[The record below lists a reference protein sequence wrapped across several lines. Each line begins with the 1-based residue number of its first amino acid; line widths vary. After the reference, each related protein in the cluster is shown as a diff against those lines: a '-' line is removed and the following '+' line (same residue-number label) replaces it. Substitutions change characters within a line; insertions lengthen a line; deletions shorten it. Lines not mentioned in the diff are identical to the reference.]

1 MSILIDRDQ
10 GISSPA
16 LVPAEGDLARDHA
29 GLELTIG
36 LINNM
41 PDPAL
46 KATERQ
52 FMKLLQAAAGP
63 RRIRFHC
70 FSLPSVKRS
79 PDAKWHVES
88 EYSELTEL
96 RRHKFDGLIVTGAE
110 PLAPELDQ
118 EPYWRDLTDLIDWA
132 RVNTRSTIWSC
143 LAAHAAVLHLDRIER
158 RRLQTKCHGVFDC
171 DAVTND
177 PLTGAAP
184 APLKV
189 SHSRLNEITEGDL
202 TQAGYRVLTRSAL
215 AGVDIFVRQYASRFV
230 FFQGHP
236 EYDALSLQREYLR
249 DIGRYLARERE
260 NYPAVPVS
268 YFDAAT
274 EEKLAR
280 FEKQAKHERHP
291 ALANDLPALNLRADI
306 AAGSAAAALF
316 RNWLQYLGAEAD
328 ASVLARSTKTN
339 RFNLRTN
346 KV

>member
-1 MSILIDRDQ
+1 MSILIARDQ
-10 GISSPA
+10 GVSSPA
-16 LVPAEGDLARDHA
+16 LVPADGDPARDHA
-29 GLELTIG
+29 GPELTIG
-36 LINNM
+36 LVNNM
-41 PDPAL
+41 PDAAL

-52 FMKLLQAAAGP
+52 FMKLLQAVAGP

-70 FSLPSVKRS
+70 FALPSVKRS
-79 PDAKWHVES
+79 PEARWHVES
-88 EYSELTEL
+88 EYSDLAELK
-96 RRHKFDGLIVTGAE
+96 RHRFDGLIVTGAE
-110 PLAPELDQ
+110 PVAPELDQ
-118 EPYWRDLTDLIDWA
+118 EPYWADLTDLIDWA
-132 RVNTRSTIWSC
+132 KVNTRSTIWSC

-158 RRLQTKCHGVFDC
+158 RRLPAKCHGIFDC
-171 DAVTND
+171 EAVTGD
-177 PLTGAAP
+177 ALTRAAP

-189 SHSRLNEITEGDL
+189 SHSRLNEIVERDL
-202 TQAGYRVLTRSAL
+202 VQAGYQVLTRSDQ

-260 NYPAVPVS
+260 AYPHLPVS

-280 FEKQAKHERHP
+280 FEKQARHQRHP
-291 ALANDLPALNLRADI
+291 ALSNALPALNLRSDI

-328 ASVLARSTKTN
+328 ASLLAR
-339 RFNLRTN
+339 
-346 KV
+346 

>member
-1 MSILIDRDQ
+1 MTILIDRDQ

-16 LVPAEGDLARDHA
+16 LVPAEGDLARDHGGA
-29 GLELTIG
+29 DLNIG

-63 RRIRFHC
+63 HRIRFHC
-70 FSLPSVKRS
+70 FSLPSVTRS
-79 PDAKWHVES
+79 PEARWHVES

-110 PLAPELDQ
+110 PVASELDQ
-118 EPYWRDLTDLIDWA
+118 EPYWRDLTELIDWA
-132 RVNTRSTIWSC
+132 KINTRSTIWSC

-158 RRLQTKCHGVFDC
+158 RRLPAKCHGIFDC
-171 DAVTND
+171 DTVTND
-177 PLTGAAP
+177 PLTRTAP
-184 APLKV
+184 APFKV
-189 SHSRLNEITEGDL
+189 SHSRLNEIAGSDL
-202 TQAGYRVLTRSAL
+202 DAAGYQVLTRSAK

-249 DIGRYLARERE
+249 DVGRYLARERDD
-260 NYPAVPVS
+260 YPHLPVS

-274 EEKLAR
+274 EEKLVR
-280 FEKQAKHERHP
+280 FEKQARHQRHP
-291 ALANDLPALNLRADI
+291 ALSNELPALNLRADI
-306 AAGSAAAALF
+306 AAGSAAAVLF

-328 ASVLARSTKTN
+328 APAPAR
-339 RFNLRTN
+339 
-346 KV
+346 

>member
-16 LVPAEGDLARDHA
+16 LVPAEADLARDHGA
-29 GLELTIG
+29 AELTIG

-52 FMKLLQAAAGP
+52 FMKLLQAAAGA

-79 PDAKWHVES
+79 PEAKWHVES
-88 EYSELTEL
+88 EYSDLVELE
-96 RRHKFDGLIVTGAE
+96 RQRFDGLIVTGAE
-110 PLAPELDQ
+110 PVAPELDQ
-118 EPYWRDLTDLIDWA
+118 EPYWRDLTGLIDWA
-132 RVNTRSTIWSC
+132 RANTRSTIWSC

-158 RRLQTKCHGVFDC
+158 RRLPAKCHGIFDC
-171 DAVTND
+171 DVVTGD
-177 PLTGAAP
+177 SLTRAAP

-189 SHSRLNEITEGDL
+189 SHSRLNEIAERDL
-202 TQAGYRVLTRSAL
+202 AQAGYQVLTRSAG

-260 NYPAVPVS
+260 VYPAVPMS

-274 EEKLAR
+274 EERLAR
-280 FEKQAKHERHP
+280 FERLARHQRHP
-291 ALANDLPALNLRADI
+291 ALTNEVPALSLRADI
-306 AAGSAAAALF
+306 AAGTAAAALF
-316 RNWLQYLGAEAD
+316 RNWLQYLAADTGAP
-328 ASVLARSTKTN
+328 VLAR
-339 RFNLRTN
+339 
-346 KV
+346 

>member
-16 LVPAEGDLARDHA
+16 LVPAEADLARHHGGA
-29 GLELTIG
+29 ELSIG

-70 FSLPSVKRS
+70 FSLPSVMRS
-79 PDAKWHVES
+79 PEAKWHVES
-88 EYSELTEL
+88 EYSDLSDL
-96 RRHKFDGLIVTGAE
+96 KRQKFDGLIVTGAE
-110 PLAPELDQ
+110 PVAPELDQ
-118 EPYWRDLTDLIDWA
+118 EPYWRDLTDLVDWA
-132 RVNTRSTIWSC
+132 KTNTRSTIWSC

-158 RRLQTKCHGVFDC
+158 QRLPAKCHGIFDC
-171 DAVTND
+171 DAVTGD
-177 PLTGAAP
+177 SLTREAP
-184 APLKV
+184 APFKI
-189 SHSRLNEITEGDL
+189 SHSRLNEVTERDL
-202 TQAGYRVLTRSAL
+202 TQAGYQVLTRSVR

-260 NYPAVPVS
+260 IYPAVPVS
-268 YFDAAT
+268 YFDAPT
-274 EEKLAR
+274 EERLAR
-280 FEKQAKHERHP
+280 FEKRARHQRHP
-291 ALANDLPALNLRADI
+291 ALTNELPALNLRGDI

-316 RNWLQYLGAEAD
+316 RNWLRDLAAD
-328 ASVLARSTKTN
+328 TKAPLLAR
-339 RFNLRTN
+339 
-346 KV
+346 

>member
-16 LVPAEGDLARDHA
+16 LVPAEADLARDQS
-29 GLELTIG
+29 GTELTIG

-70 FSLPSVKRS
+70 FSLPSVRRS
-79 PDAKWHVES
+79 PEAMWHVES
-88 EYSELTEL
+88 EYSDLSGL
-96 RRHKFDGLIVTGAE
+96 KRQKFDGLIVTGAE
-110 PLAPELDQ
+110 PVAPELDQ

-132 RVNTRSTIWSC
+132 RTNTRSTIWSC

-158 RRLQTKCHGVFDC
+158 QRLPSKCHGIFDC
-171 DAVTND
+171 EAVTSD
-177 PLTGAAP
+177 SLTRETP

-189 SHSRLNEITEGDL
+189 SHSRLNEVTERDL
-202 TQAGYRVLTRSAL
+202 SQAGYRVLTRSAQ

-236 EYDALSLQREYLR
+236 EYDGLSLQREYLR

-260 NYPAVPVS
+260 NYPHLPVS

-274 EEKLAR
+274 EERLAR
-280 FEKQAKHERHP
+280 FEKRARHQRHP
-291 ALANDLPALNLRADI
+291 ALTNELPALNLRTDI
-306 AAGSAAAALF
+306 AAGSAATALF
-316 RNWLQYLGAEAD
+316 RNWLRDLAAD
-328 ASVLARSTKTN
+328 TRAPLLTR
-339 RFNLRTN
+339 
-346 KV
+346 

>member
-16 LVPAEGDLARDHA
+16 LVPAEGDLSRDHGRA
-29 GLELTIG
+29 ELIIG

-79 PDAKWHVES
+79 PEAKWHVES

-110 PLAPELDQ
+110 PVAPELDQ
-118 EPYWRDLTDLIDWA
+118 EPYWRDLTELIDWA
-132 RVNTRSTIWSC
+132 KVSTRSTIWSC

-158 RRLQTKCHGVFDC
+158 RRLPAKCHGIFDC
-171 DAVTND
+171 EAVTND
-177 PLTGAAP
+177 SLTHAAP

-189 SHSRLNEITEGDL
+189 SHSRLNEIAESDL
-202 TQAGYRVLTRSAL
+202 TQAGYQVLTRSAK

-260 NYPAVPVS
+260 IYPAVPVS

-280 FEKQAKHERHP
+280 FERRAKHERHP
-291 ALANDLPALNLRADI
+291 ALTNELPALNLRADI
-306 AAGSAAAALF
+306 AAGSVATALF
-316 RNWLQYLGAEAD
+316 RNWLQYLAVDTEAPL
-328 ASVLARSTKTN
+328 LAR
-339 RFNLRTN
+339 
-346 KV
+346 

>member
-1 MSILIDRDQ
+1 
-10 GISSPA
+10 
-16 LVPAEGDLARDHA
+16 
-29 GLELTIG
+29 
-36 LINNM
+36 
-41 PDPAL
+41 
-46 KATERQ
+46 
-52 FMKLLQAAAGP
+52 MKLLQAAAGP

-79 PDAKWHVES
+79 PEAKWHVES

-110 PLAPELDQ
+110 PVAPELDQ
-118 EPYWRDLTDLIDWA
+118 EPYWRDLTELIDWA
-132 RVNTRSTIWSC
+132 KVNTRSTIWSC

-158 RRLQTKCHGVFDC
+158 RRLPAKCHGIFDC
-171 DAVTND
+171 EAVTND
-177 PLTGAAP
+177 SLTYAAP

-189 SHSRLNEITEGDL
+189 SHSRLNEIAESDL
-202 TQAGYRVLTRSAL
+202 TQAGYQVLTRSAK

-260 NYPAVPVS
+260 IYPAVPVS

-280 FEKQAKHERHP
+280 FERRAKHERHP
-291 ALANDLPALNLRADI
+291 ALTNELPALNLRADI
-306 AAGSAAAALF
+306 AAGSVATALF
-316 RNWLQYLGAEAD
+316 RNWLHYLAVDTEAPL
-328 ASVLARSTKTN
+328 LAR
-339 RFNLRTN
+339 
-346 KV
+346 

>member
-16 LVPAEGDLARDHA
+16 LVPAQDDVARNDGGA
-29 GLELTIG
+29 ELTIG

-63 RRIRFHC
+63 RRIRFQC

-79 PDAKWHVES
+79 PEAKWHVES
-88 EYSELTEL
+88 EYSDLADL
-96 RRHKFDGLIVTGAE
+96 KRRKFDGLIVTGAE
-110 PLAPELDQ
+110 PVAPELDQ
-118 EPYWRDLTDLIDWA
+118 EPYWRDLTELIDWA
-132 RVNTRSTIWSC
+132 KTNTRSTIWSC

-158 RRLQTKCHGVFDC
+158 RRLPAKCHGIFDC
-171 DAVTND
+171 EPVTND
-177 PLTGAAP
+177 ALTRAAP

-189 SHSRLNEITEGDL
+189 SHSRLNEVVELDL
-202 TQAGYRVLTRSAL
+202 MQAGYQVLTRSAE
-215 AGVDIFVRQYASRFV
+215 AGIDIFARQYASRFV

-260 NYPAVPVS
+260 NYPHLPVS

-280 FEKQAKHERHP
+280 FERRAKHERHP
-291 ALANDLPALNLRADI
+291 ALTNELPALNLRADI

-316 RNWLQYLGAEAD
+316 RNWLQYLAAD
-328 ASVLARSTKTN
+328 ADAPLLAR
-339 RFNLRTN
+339 
-346 KV
+346 

>member
-1 MSILIDRDQ
+1 MTILIDRDQ
-10 GISSPA
+10 GIVSPA
-16 LVPAEGDLARDHA
+16 LVPGEGDLTRDRGGA
-29 GLELTIG
+29 ELTIG

-79 PDAKWHVES
+79 PEAKWHVES
-88 EYSELTEL
+88 EYSELSEL
-96 RRHKFDGLIVTGAE
+96 RRHSFDGLIVTGAE
-110 PLAPELDQ
+110 PVAPELDE

-132 RVNTRSTIWSC
+132 RTNTRSTIWSC

-158 RRLQTKCHGVFDC
+158 RRLPAKCHGIFDC
-171 DAVTND
+171 DAVTSD
-177 PLTGAAP
+177 PLTRAAA

-189 SHSRLNEITEGDL
+189 SHSRLNEVAESDL
-202 TQAGYRVLTRSAL
+202 VQSGYQVLTRSAQ
-215 AGVDIFVRQYASRFV
+215 AGVDVFVRQYASRFV

-260 NYPAVPVS
+260 IYPHLPVS

-280 FEKQAKHERHP
+280 FEKQARHQRHP
-291 ALANDLPALNLRADI
+291 ALTNDLPALNLRDDI
-306 AAGSAAAALF
+306 AAGSAAAVLF
-316 RNWLQYLGAEAD
+316 RNWLQYLGAD
-328 ASVLARSTKTN
+328 AQTAVLAR
-339 RFNLRTN
+339 
-346 KV
+346 